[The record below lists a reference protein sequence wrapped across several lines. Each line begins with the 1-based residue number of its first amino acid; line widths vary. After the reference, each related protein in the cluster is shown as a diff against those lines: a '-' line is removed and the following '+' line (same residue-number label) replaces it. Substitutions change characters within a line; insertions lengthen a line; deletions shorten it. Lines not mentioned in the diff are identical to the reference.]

1 MLPFIL
7 GAVVGAV
14 GVVAYKNRD
23 VLKTKSKEYMVQAK
37 NRAEDLKSD
46 IENKIKKPKD
56 VSTKLDNEEIKPEAT
71 KTKRTYTRKKPAN
84 KEVK

>member
-71 KTKRTYTRKKPAN
+71 KTKRTYNRKKPAN